1 MLASRGFTYLSE
13 DSAGLEMQYHRDCDC
28 QIVPSWG
35 RQTLA
40 GYNPERL
47 TAMWQEASK
56 EVGDYREKL
65 KRMRRNNPLAFTD
78 GVYPTPTMSWEQ
90 SVRLL
95 SMKGE
100 TKGTA
105 ESWYRRQLAVG
116 VDPSREILERHEIV
130 FLEKFQKLG
139 EEYEWIPKSHDG
151 KPSNDFHWL
160 SHECDAELKSLAGLK
175 YRNVADRIN
184 KAANG
189 AAVQGVVKDV
199 FVLDF
204 GDAKLPEKLM
214 RRLETYNLAHE
225 RRIRELWVFD
235 SEGFHRIN
243 LKE

>member
-56 EVGDYREKL
+56 EGGDYREKL

-130 FLEKFQKLG
+130 FLE
-139 EEYEWIPKSHDG
+139 
-151 KPSNDFHWL
+151 
-160 SHECDAELKSLAGLK
+160 
-175 YRNVADRIN
+175 
-184 KAANG
+184 
-189 AAVQGVVKDV
+189 
-199 FVLDF
+199 
-204 GDAKLPEKLM
+204 
-214 RRLETYNLAHE
+214 
-225 RRIRELWVFD
+225 
-235 SEGFHRIN
+235 
-243 LKE
+243 